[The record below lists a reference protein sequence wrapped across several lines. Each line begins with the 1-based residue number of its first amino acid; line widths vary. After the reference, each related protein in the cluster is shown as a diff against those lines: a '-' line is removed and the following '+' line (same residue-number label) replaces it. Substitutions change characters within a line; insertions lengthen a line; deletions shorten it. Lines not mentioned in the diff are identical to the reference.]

1 MPEMNGAALAIAI
14 NQRLP
19 NQPVLMI
26 SGNALMS
33 QSAGNPLTG
42 VDLVIGKPFLLD
54 DLRQAIAT
62 ILPGS

>member
-1 MPEMNGAALAIAI
+1 
-14 NQRLP
+14 
-19 NQPVLMI
+19 MI

-33 QSAGNPLTG
+33 QSSGNPLTG

-62 ILPGS
+62 ILPTI